1 MNKLLAALAATAALL
16 ATWMPGTAGA
26 QSARALSG
34 QVLEAQDAGI
44 YTYIRLKTA
53 TGEAWAAVN
62 KAAVKKGETVTIG
75 NPMEM
80 RNFESKSLNRTFDRI
95 VFGTLAA
102 GAGAG
107 AAPAPAAAAAG
118 AAPAAAGAA
127 PPAAAAPPKGAGG
140 NLGEV
145 HGNVAKAPD
154 PGVISV
160 AKAEGRSGRTVAEV
174 NAQRTALKGKQVAV
188 RAKVIKVSSG
198 ILGRNWIHLRDGSGS
213 AADNT
218 HDLLVT
224 SKDKPQVGDVVL
236 AKGVVMTDVKLGEGY
251 AYKVLIENASFQ
263 K

>member
-1 MNKLLAALAATAALL
+1 MKRLLATLAATATLL
-16 ATWMPGTAGA
+16 AAWMPGTAGA
-26 QSARALSG
+26 QSAQPLSG

-53 TGEAWAAVN
+53 TGETWAAVN
-62 KAAVKKGETVTIG
+62 KAAVKKGQTVTIG

-102 GAGAG
+102 
-107 AAPAPAAAAAG
+107 APS
-118 AAPAAAGAA
+118 AA
-127 PPAAAAPPKGAGG
+127 PPAAGAPPPAANAAPPAAGARPEGARG
-140 NLGEV
+140 NLGKV
-145 HGNVAKAPD
+145 HGNVAKVPD

-174 NAQRTALKGKQVAV
+174 NAQRAALKGKQVAV

>member
-1 MNKLLAALAATAALL
+1 MKRLIATLAATATLL
-16 ATWMPGTAGA
+16 AAWMPGTAGA
-26 QSARALSG
+26 QSAQPLSG

-53 TGEAWAAVN
+53 TGETWAAVN
-62 KAAVKKGETVTIG
+62 KAAVKKGQTVTIG

-80 RNFESKSLNRTFDRI
+80 RNFESKSLNRSFDRI

-102 GAGAG
+102 
-107 AAPAPAAAAAG
+107 APS
-118 AAPAAAGAA
+118 AA
-127 PPAAAAPPKGAGG
+127 PPAANAAPPAAGARPEGASG
-140 NLGEV
+140 NLGKV
-145 HGNVAKAPD
+145 HGNVAKVPD

-174 NAQRTALKGKQVAV
+174 NAQRAALKGKQVAV

>member
-1 MNKLLAALAATAALL
+1 MKRLLATLAATATLL
-16 ATWMPGTAGA
+16 AAWMPGTAGA
-26 QSARALSG
+26 QSAQPLSG

-53 TGEAWAAVN
+53 TGETWAAVN
-62 KAAVKKGETVTIG
+62 KAAVKKGQTVTIG

-102 GAGAG
+102 
-107 AAPAPAAAAAG
+107 APS
-118 AAPAAAGAA
+118 AA
-127 PPAAAAPPKGAGG
+127 PPAAGAPPPAANAAPPAAGARPEGASG
-140 NLGEV
+140 NLGKV
-145 HGNVAKAPD
+145 HGNVAKVPD

-174 NAQRTALKGKQVAV
+174 NAQRAALKGKQVAV

>member
-1 MNKLLAALAATAALL
+1 MKRLLATLAATATLL
-16 ATWMPGTAGA
+16 AAWMPGTAGA
-26 QSARALSG
+26 QSAQPLSG

-53 TGEAWAAVN
+53 TGETWAAVN
-62 KAAVKKGETVTIG
+62 KAAVKKGQTVTIG

-102 GAGAG
+102 
-107 AAPAPAAAAAG
+107 APS
-118 AAPAAAGAA
+118 AA
-127 PPAAAAPPKGAGG
+127 PPAAGAPPPAANAAPPAAGARPEGARG
-140 NLGEV
+140 NLGKV
-145 HGNVAKAPD
+145 HGNVAKVPD

-160 AKAEGRSGRTVAEV
+160 AKAEGRSGHTVAEV
-174 NAQRTALKGKQVAV
+174 NAQRAALKGKQVAV
-188 RAKVIKVSSG
+188 RAKVIKVTPG

>member
-107 AAPAPAAAAAG
+107 A
-118 AAPAAAGAA
+118 
-127 PPAAAAPPKGAGG
+127 
-140 NLGEV
+140 
-145 HGNVAKAPD
+145 
-154 PGVISV
+154 
-160 AKAEGRSGRTVAEV
+160 
-174 NAQRTALKGKQVAV
+174 
-188 RAKVIKVSSG
+188 
-198 ILGRNWIHLRDGSGS
+198 
-213 AADNT
+213 
-218 HDLLVT
+218 
-224 SKDKPQVGDVVL
+224 
-236 AKGVVMTDVKLGEGY
+236 
-251 AYKVLIENASFQ
+251 
-263 K
+263 